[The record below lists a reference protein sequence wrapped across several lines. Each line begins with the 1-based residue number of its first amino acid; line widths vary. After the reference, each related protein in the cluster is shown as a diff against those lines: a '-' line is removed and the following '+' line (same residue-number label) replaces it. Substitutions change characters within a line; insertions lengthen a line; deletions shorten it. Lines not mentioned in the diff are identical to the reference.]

1 MISYCFN
8 LHFFDFMPVLSPEH
22 LVSDRCGFFPVNCLL
37 ISWAHVSMKLLSFVL
52 VDLEELLMDSGN
64 TNAYS

>member
-8 LHFFDFMPVLSPEH
+8 LHFFDFMRILSPEH
-22 LVSDRCGFFPVNCLL
+22 LVSDRSGFFPVNCLL

-52 VDLEELLMDSGN
+52 VDL
-64 TNAYS
+64 